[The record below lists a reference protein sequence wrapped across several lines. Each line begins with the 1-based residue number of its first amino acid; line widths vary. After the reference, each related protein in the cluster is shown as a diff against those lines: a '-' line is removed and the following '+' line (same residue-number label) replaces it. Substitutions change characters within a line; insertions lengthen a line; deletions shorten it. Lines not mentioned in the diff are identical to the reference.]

1 MLAADVHSAVSPKG
15 TDAEEGAGLL
25 SLAETIGNMGH
36 WHWQVETDTMTWSPQ
51 VFSIFDEN
59 PSFFNPSLS
68 HFVDSFHAA
77 DRQRV
82 AAYLSKA
89 TADAVSFEFDARI
102 VTRTSALKN
111 IIVKGQAE
119 FDQSGKASALVGV
132 ITDVTAAFKTLQ
144 AVRDQKDMLD
154 LAAQVSG
161 LGHWVWDPE
170 QASLAFCSDHLCCM
184 FDTQLEKLLS
194 GISHPSEF
202 SRFVHEDDRRV
213 YVNTLSSSIV
223 AARPYD
229 LEYRCAPSIGVRFYR
244 EIGQPVVDKAGNLRR
259 YITTVQDI
267 TAAKI
272 RETELDKARQELQQ
286 SVKAK
291 DQLFSIIG
299 HDLKSPFNNIIGFA
313 SLLSSEDVKLPPE
326 KVKEYGALIVEAAQ
340 NTNALLDNLLA
351 WAAVESADLP
361 FRCTKF
367 ELESAVEESIRPLQL
382 LARAKGVE
390 IRHALEHMQVN
401 ADRHMVQTVFR
412 NLINNAIKFCE
423 AGNQIEISAQIEK
436 DAPEHVHITVTD
448 DGVGMDADK
457 VEAFLQSRKLS
468 TTLGTSGETGYG
480 LGLRLCLNLVRRH
493 SGDLWVESNP
503 GSGCKFHFTLP
514 TG

>member
-170 QASLAFCSDHLCCM
+170 QASLAFCSDHLCYM
-184 FDTQLEKLLS
+184 FGTQLEKLLS

-272 RETELDKARQELQQ
+272 RETELDKARQEIQNSEVSIVQ
-286 SVKAK
+286 VYSFSV
-291 DQLFSIIG
+291 
-299 HDLKSPFNNIIGFA
+299 
-313 SLLSSEDVKLPPE
+313 EV
-326 KVKEYGALIVEAAQ
+326 
-340 NTNALLDNLLA
+340 
-351 WAAVESADLP
+351 
-361 FRCTKF
+361 
-367 ELESAVEESIRPLQL
+367 
-382 LARAKGVE
+382 
-390 IRHALEHMQVN
+390 
-401 ADRHMVQTVFR
+401 
-412 NLINNAIKFCE
+412 
-423 AGNQIEISAQIEK
+423 
-436 DAPEHVHITVTD
+436 
-448 DGVGMDADK
+448 
-457 VEAFLQSRKLS
+457 
-468 TTLGTSGETGYG
+468 
-480 LGLRLCLNLVRRH
+480 
-493 SGDLWVESNP
+493 
-503 GSGCKFHFTLP
+503 
-514 TG
+514 